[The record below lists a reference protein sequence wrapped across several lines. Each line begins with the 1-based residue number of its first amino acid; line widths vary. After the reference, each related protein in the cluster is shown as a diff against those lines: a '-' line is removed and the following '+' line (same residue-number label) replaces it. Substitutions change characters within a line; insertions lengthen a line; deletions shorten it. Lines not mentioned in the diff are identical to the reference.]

1 MKRTTYIILGMLLAG
16 LVAVCGCIFYA
27 SALIISEDDS
37 VMEIGGERKSVSL
50 PDCKVIQFVSDRRIV
65 CDNGNMKRIAFA
77 FFPLRVIPT
86 DSLTGSLS
94 CLSGLERYLSLDS
107 VGDTL
112 RISLRFDKGELE
124 REYCGIESVNV
135 RSEEMVLYLPANVQQ
150 VTSCLKFQP
159 VTFKDLERDSLAF
172 STDAYTEVENCRFK
186 ALSAQSGNLRFNSGE
201 ALHLHLNLDEIDNWI
216 VESDAFHVDTEY
228 LYASNEQKCIL
239 EKGECRE
246 VIWMPQ
252 SEKALLNIR
261 LDRAAKIVVTE

>member
-16 LVAVCGCIFYA
+16 LVAVCGLIFYA
-27 SALIISEDDS
+27 STQIISEDDS
-37 VMEIGGERKSVSL
+37 VMEIGGERKSVPL
-50 PDCKVIQFVSDRRIV
+50 PECKVVQFVSARKIV
-65 CDNGNMKRIAFA
+65 CDNGDTKRIGFNYL
-77 FFPLRVIPT
+77 PLRVVPA
-86 DSLTGSLS
+86 DSLAGSLS
-94 CLSGLERYLSLDS
+94 CLSGLERYLTLDTM
-107 VGDTL
+107 GDTL

-124 REYCGIESVNV
+124 TEFRDIKWVNV
-135 RSEEMVLYLPANVQQ
+135 RSEELVLSLPANVRQI
-150 VTSCLKFQP
+150 TSSLNSQP
-159 VTFKDLERDSLAF
+159 VTFKDLERDSLSF
-172 STDAYTEVENCRFK
+172 STDGYTEVENCHFR
-186 ALSAQSGNLRFNSGE
+186 ALSVQSGNLRFNSGE

-261 LDRAAKIVVTE
+261 LDQAAKIVVTE